1 MNKSIIRAEIKEQKR
16 QLSKEQILE
25 LSHSCIQKLN
35 ELECMEKYDIICPYV
50 SYNQE
55 VFTWDFIKQLLK
67 TDKKVAVPKVCG
79 DEMEFYYIHQFS
91 DLVPGAYGILEP
103 DTKELMKE
111 PDALMIMPGLAF
123 DEEKNRI
130 GYGGGFYDKYLEV
143 HPDFFKVALAYD
155 FQIYKKLDTNQFDIR
170 PDIIV
175 TDKRVI
181 G

>member
-1 MNKSIIRAEIKEQKR
+1 MDKSIIRAEIKEQKR

-25 LSHSCIQKLN
+25 LSHFCIQKLN
-35 ELECMEKYDIICPYV
+35 ELECMEKYDVICPYV

-55 VFTWDFIKQLLK
+55 VFTWDFIKQLRK
-67 TDKKVAVPKVCG
+67 DNKKVAVPKVCG
-79 DEMEFYYIHQFS
+79 DEMEFYYIRQFS

-103 DTKELMKE
+103 DTRLLMTEQK
-111 PDALMIMPGLAF
+111 ALIIMPGLAF

-130 GYGGGFYDKYLEV
+130 GYGGGFYDKYLEK
-143 HPDFFKVALAYD
+143 HPDFFKVALAYE
-155 FQIYKKLDTNQFDIR
+155 FQIYQKLNTEQFDLK

-181 G
+181 R